1 MLFIAT
7 ITLIILAVTG
17 YDQYIATRI
26 RARALASSSHTF
38 RPGSSNSLTE
48 VDPHTRMRIKKVKAV
63 KVGSYLVITLV
74 ISENSS
80 SGDKVEVDDPS
91 LLIPLVSALDDEE
104 GVGAI
109 S

>member
-1 MLFIAT
+1 MFIAT

-26 RARALASSSHTF
+26 RAKVLASSSHTL
-38 RPGSSNSLTE
+38 RPGSSSSLAE

-80 SGDKVEVDDPS
+80 SGDRVEVDDPS
-91 LLIPLVSALDDEE
+91 LLIPLVSAMDEEE
-104 GVGAI
+104 GVEAI

>member
-26 RARALASSSHTF
+26 RAKVLASSSHTF
-38 RPGSSNSLTE
+38 RPGSSDSLAE
-48 VDPHTRMRIKKVKAV
+48 VDPHTRMRVKKVKAV

-91 LLIPLVSALDDEE
+91 LLIPLVSVLDDEE
-104 GVGAI
+104 GAEAI